1 MSFGV
6 TAAVVGGVGS
16 LVGGIVGSDA
26 SQSAAN
32 TQSDAARYTADL
44 QNQQWQQTQKNLKP
58 YLDLGSS
65 AINPLLAAMGY
76 NVTKNDDGTY
86 TFGSTDPNNP
96 LQQRFSYADFQAPTA
111 AQAQSTP
118 GYQFTLDQG
127 LKSVQNSAAAR
138 GLGTSGA
145 AMKGAANYATGLA
158 DSTYNDVFNRAL
170 NTYNANLG
178 KAQNTFQTNYNTA
191 ANNVNRLTGLVGSG
205 QNAAAT
211 NGSLG
216 AAATGNISNTLMSG
230 ANAQASGIIG
240 GANALTNALG
250 GIGNSALTYGLLN
263 NNAGG
268 SSISPWSMARA
279 NLSGD
284 PIGSLNASQGW
295 TGAV

>member
-16 LVGGIVGSDA
+16 LVGGLAGADA
-26 SQSAAN
+26 SRSAAN
-32 TQSDAARYTADL
+32 TQSDSARYAADL

-58 YLDLGSS
+58 FMDLGTS
-65 AINPLLAAMGY
+65 AINPLLQAMGY
-76 NVTKNDDGTY
+76 NFSKNDDGTY
-86 TFGSTDPNNP
+86 TFNGTDPNNI
-96 LQQRFSYADFQAPTA
+96 LQQRFSAPTEAEA
-111 AQAQSTP
+111 AASP

-145 AMKGAANYATGLA
+145 ALKGASTYATGLA
-158 DSTYNDVFNRAL
+158 NSTYNDIFNRAL
-170 NTYNANLG
+170 NT
-178 KAQNTFQTNYNTA
+178 FQTNYSSA
-191 ANNVNRLTGLVGSG
+191 ANNVNRLNSLVGSG

-216 AAATGNISNTLMSG
+216 AQAAGNIGNTLMSG
-230 ANAQASGIIG
+230 ANAQASGAIG
-240 GANALTNALG
+240 GANALTSALG

-263 NNAGG
+263 NNAGSG

-279 NLSGD
+279 NLSSD